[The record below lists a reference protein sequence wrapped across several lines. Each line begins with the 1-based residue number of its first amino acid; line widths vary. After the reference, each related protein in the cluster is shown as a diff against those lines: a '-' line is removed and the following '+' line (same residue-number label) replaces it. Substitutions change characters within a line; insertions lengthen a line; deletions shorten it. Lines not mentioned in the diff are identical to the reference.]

1 MTKIKITTLTD
12 KIKDE
17 EILSKLKGIGVKI
30 KDKEKEREEP
40 ALSETTKSTA
50 SGETIIE
57 KRVAST
63 IIRRRVQAPPVAVV
77 VQDIKA
83 EPQKPVLEVAKA
95 QKGAPVKRIVG
106 APAGTAQEPVID
118 LVKAEKRGEEA
129 QVRSRIEITERVGTQ
144 EKAEGAEVL

>member
-17 EILSKLKGIGVKI
+17 EILSKLKSIGVKI
-30 KDKEKEREEP
+30 KDKEKEKEEQ

-63 IIRRRVQAPPVAVV
+63 IIRRRVQAPPVA
-77 VQDIKA
+77 
-83 EPQKPVLEVAKA
+83 EVERD
-95 QKGAPVKRIVG
+95 QGGASKTCPGSCRGTEGSTGKENCGRARQNG
-106 APAGTAQEPVID
+106 RRAGH
-118 LVKAEKRGEEA
+118 
-129 QVRSRIEITERVGTQ
+129 RSRQERKNAQRKRRRGPRS
-144 EKAEGAEVL
+144 K

>member
-17 EILSKLKGIGVKI
+17 EILSKLKSIGVKI
-30 KDKEKEREEP
+30 KDKEKEREEQ

-63 IIRRRVQAPPVAVV
+63 IIRRRVQAPPVAEV
-77 VQDIKA
+77 VQDIKE
-83 EPQKPVLEVAKA
+83 EPQKPVLEVAEA
-95 QKGAPVKRIVG
+95 QKRAPVKKYCRRTRRNG
-106 APAGTAQEPVID
+106 RRAGH
-118 LVKAEKRGEEA
+118 
-129 QVRSRIEITERVGTQ
+129 RSRQSGKTRRESAR
-144 EKAEGAEVL
+144 AAPDRND

>member
-17 EILSKLKGIGVKI
+17 EILSKLKSIGVKI
-30 KDKEKEREEP
+30 KDREKEREEQ

-63 IIRRRVQAPPVAVV
+63 IIRRRVQAPPVAE
-77 VQDIKA
+77 VQDVRA
-83 EPQKPVLEVAKA
+83 EPQ
-95 QKGAPVKRIVG
+95 
-106 APAGTAQEPVID
+106 EPVREG
-118 LVKAEKRGEEA
+118 VEVRKEA
-129 QVRSRIEITERVGTQ
+129 QA
-144 EKAEGAEVL
+144 K